1 MACCGTSPLA
11 LARTAGGWVQ
21 RASFTHPDLHDEL
34 VEDLV
39 PLASPLSVAGG
50 GSGTVTFTFLLLGDQ
65 NAGKSTFL
73 HAFTHAGDASWLRLS
88 SFLPIL
94 SASFVNA
101 QLRPQPS
108 RKAPPSIDAPPF
120 LDTDVGRARFLL
132 TLEDFAFFVDE
143 FALPISQDEL
153 TALSAAG
160 ARHAVR
166 RSHPNLRSIHVAVGH
181 IPAAPPA
188 GGRADRARRRP
199 PRPHDGRRR
208 VANCRRRRGVG

>member
-1 MACCGTSPLA
+1 MSCCGCSPLA
-11 LARTAGGWVQ
+11 LARTTGGWVQ

-34 VEDLV
+34 VDELV
-39 PLASPLSVAGG
+39 PLSSPLAIAGG
-50 GSGTVTFTFLLLGDQ
+50 GAGAVTFTFVLLGDQ

-108 RKAPPSIDAPPF
+108 RTVPSIDVPPF

-132 TLEDFAFFVDE
+132 TLEDFAFFADE
-143 FALPISQDEL
+143 FALPIPPEQLHEL
-153 TALSAAG
+153 AAAG

-166 RSHPNLRSIHVAVGH
+166 RIT
-181 IPAAPPA
+181 
-188 GGRADRARRRP
+188 
-199 PRPHDGRRR
+199 
-208 VANCRRRRGVG
+208 